1 MGKKIL
7 LFCAWLIA
15 FFIMASGVVRAE
27 NWVNVAK
34 AKDNSVIAYVDEDSI
49 TVDGN
54 KRKFWMYHDFKGA
67 QSIDEKP
74 IEKAYGHSVVDC
86 GAKTIG
92 YMETIIEW
100 PDGSKKKSKEKLQ
113 EEPVKPGSVDAAILN
128 YVCEYKKQG

>member
-1 MGKKIL
+1 MVKKFLIL
-7 LFCAWLIA
+7 CTLLIT
-15 FFIMASGVVRAE
+15 FFIFVSGVRAE

-67 QSIDEKP
+67 QSIDGKP
-74 IEKAYGHSVVDC
+74 IDKAYGHSIVDC
-86 GAKTIG
+86 EAKTIG

-100 PDGSKKKSKEKLQ
+100 SDGSKKRNKEKLQ

-128 YVCEYKKQG
+128 YVCQYKKQG